1 MSDKSSRR
9 KFLRVVPAAFSGAVG
24 AKAFAQ
30 GRGGTPGPVDAGV
43 VKACGTIDGLTYT
56 SEEEAAAASGA
67 NSNLNSFN
75 RLRQLSIPQDTEPA
89 YMFKPAL
96 PGREPKGPATPGAT
110 LRYTKPPLTLERPA
124 NLENVAFWPVT
135 KLAALLERKRATS
148 TELTQMYLARLKR
161 YQPALNF
168 YVTLTEDLALKQA
181 ADADREIRR
190 GRYKGP
196 LHGIPYGAKDLFAT
210 KGIKTSW
217 GGEPYMDQ
225 VIDYDA
231 TIIERLRDAGAVLMA
246 KLTLGAIAQ
255 GDQWFG
261 GQTKTP
267 WNPQAGS
274 SGSSAGPG
282 SATAA
287 GCVAFA
293 IGTETRGSILSPTSV
308 NGLAGLRP
316 TYGRVSRYGAMALS
330 TTMDKIGPMC
340 RYVEDAVLV
349 LNAIYGPDKRDGS
362 VADAALKWNPDIPL
376 AGMRIAYIKSAF
388 DAVGQAGR
396 GGGAAAGRGR
406 GALTPEQQGARNAE
420 LRKIADDVL
429 ATYQKLGAKLEPVE
443 LPDGLL
449 AAAQPLSFIL
459 EVEAAASFD
468 DITRSGDVN
477 LLSSGMS
484 RSSWPNTFRQG
495 RLVPAVEY
503 IRAMR
508 ARTLLMRQADDFFSK
523 YDAVIEPNTGGTLS
537 MTNLTGHPAI
547 GIKCGFANTG
557 SVAGYTHGQPVV
569 MMITGKL
576 YDEGTICRVALA
588 YERATVWKD
597 RHPTLG

>member
-1 MSDKSSRR
+1 
-9 KFLRVVPAAFSGAVG
+9 V
-24 AKAFAQ
+24 
-30 GRGGTPGPVDAGV
+30 
-43 VKACGTIDGLTYT
+43 
-56 SEEEAAAASGA
+56 E
-67 NSNLNSFN
+67 
-75 RLRQLSIPQDTEPA
+75 
-89 YMFKPAL
+89 
-96 PGREPKGPATPGAT
+96 
-110 LRYTKPPLTLERPA
+110 
-124 NLENVAFWPVT
+124 
-135 KLAALLERKRATS
+135 
-148 TELTQMYLARLKR
+148 
-161 YQPALNF
+161 
-168 YVTLTEDLALKQA
+168 
-181 ADADREIRR
+181 
-190 GRYKGP
+190 
-196 LHGIPYGAKDLFAT
+196 
-210 KGIKTSW
+210 
-217 GGEPYMDQ
+217 Q

-231 TIIERLRDAGAVLMA
+231 TIIERLRAAGAVLLA
-246 KLTLGAIAQ
+246 KLSLGAIAQ

-340 RYVEDAVLV
+340 RYVEDTMLV
-349 LNAIYGPDKRDGS
+349 LNAIYGPDKHDGS
-362 VADAALKWNPDIPL
+362 VADAALKWNPDQPL
-376 AGMRIAYIKSAF
+376 AGMRIAYVKSAF

-396 GGGAAAGRGR
+396 GGAAGAAGGRAAAAAAGTAPATAAPVPAAAPAAGAPATGAAAAGRGR
-406 GALTPEQQGARNAE
+406 GLTPEQQTARNAE

-449 AAAQPLSFIL
+449 AAAQPLNFIL

-477 LLSSGMS
+477 LLSSGAS

-508 ARTLLMRQADDFFSK
+508 ARTILMLTGVTAWHAWHGTVPQAFTMGAVGTAALLANAISFTLLWAFRQGDSNMRSAWICTRNDVHGNLAVLPLTDRLQALFAGRVSGLPAATRELLLLAVLAGSADYALLDRVTGGQLLGHLAPAERAGLVHADDSTRQLVF
-523 YDAVIEPNTGGTLS
+523 
-537 MTNLTGHPAI
+537 
-547 GIKCGFANTG
+547 
-557 SVAGYTHGQPVV
+557 
-569 MMITGKL
+569 
-576 YDEGTICRVALA
+576 
-588 YERATVWKD
+588 
-597 RHPTLG
+597 RHPLTRSAVVGMSTAQERSMAHRLLADALR